1 MVLKVSSGP
10 HLFMNPTNLVE
21 KFQDHENDIIKFPG
35 GMSIKTP
42 VIKEY
47 FSSMKR
53 TVSE

>member
-1 MVLKVSSGP
+1 
-10 HLFMNPTNLVE
+10 MNPTNLVG

-47 FSSMKR
+47 FSSIHEEN
-53 TVSE
+53 SE